1 MKAQV
6 NKKDV
11 KNISEHYGLDI
22 EAELTSMLSD
32 ELAKSIDAEIM
43 KNLFGG
49 DKKKE
54 KINRILEK
62 IKNFEND

>member
-1 MKAQV
+1 L
-6 NKKDV
+6 KKN
-11 KNISEHYGLDI
+11 NIQDLSSYGLDI
-22 EAELTSMLSD
+22 ENELTTMLLN

-49 DKKKE
+49 DKKKN

-62 IKNFEND
+62 IKNSNE

>member
-1 MKAQV
+1 VKEQV

>member
-1 MKAQV
+1 MK
-6 NKKDV
+6 
-11 KNISEHYGLDI
+11 KNNIQDLSSYGLDI
-22 EAELTSMLSD
+22 ENELTTMLLN

-49 DKKKE
+49 DKKKN

-62 IKNFEND
+62 IKNSNE

>member
-1 MKAQV
+1 MK
-6 NKKDV
+6 
-11 KNISEHYGLDI
+11 KNNIQDLSSYGLDI
-22 EAELTSMLSD
+22 ENELTTMLSN

-49 DKKKE
+49 DKKKN

-62 IKNFEND
+62 IKNSNE

>member
-1 MKAQV
+1 L
-6 NKKDV
+6 KKN
-11 KNISEHYGLDI
+11 NIQDLSSYGLDI
-22 EAELTSMLSD
+22 ENELTTMLSN

-49 DKKKE
+49 DKKKN

-62 IKNFEND
+62 IKNSNE